1 MHRRGF
7 SSHPRQHQR
16 ARSSGGLT
24 RDCPKTSQFHLFGR
38 GRMGNPHAHVQ
49 SWPFSCPF
57 RASRGSACLD
67 FSTDFP
73 KPTYKQGMRTP
84 RRVSRSFSS
93 ARRVRWKKTSLDPHP
108 GSSRCAGGF
117 QSSLQA
123 GMAQNLFRAACRR
136 SNAPPCNHWLL
147 RGMGMARKPCV
158 PVASVYHP
166 TIAPPGF
173 MPRAWVTVAPGN
185 VRDANDP
192 SSSRKP

>member
-1 MHRRGF
+1 MLVKLPSLSRKPWLTPSLLLHTPTISPRSLMPSPSVSTAPGTSIELRTYPPLTFISAVFRCGKPPWRTKHRYDEKYR
-7 SSHPRQHQR
+7 R
-16 ARSSGGLT
+16 LT
-24 RDCPKTSQFHLFGR
+24 L
-38 GRMGNPHAHVQ
+38 
-49 SWPFSCPF
+49 
-57 RASRGSACLD
+57 
-67 FSTDFP
+67 
-73 KPTYKQGMRTP
+73 
-84 RRVSRSFSS
+84 FSS

-166 TIAPPGF
+166 TIAPP
-173 MPRAWVTVAPGN
+173 
-185 VRDANDP
+185 
-192 SSSRKP
+192 